1 MQLKSFQ
8 QIHLQSSIYIT
19 RLNVEKREILDLTE
33 ILVEMELMERMELK
47 DLRDQMAQLV
57 TKDYK
62 ENQDQ

>member
-1 MQLKSFQ
+1 MQLKSFL

-19 RLNVEKREILDLTE
+19 KLNVEKREILDLTE

-57 TKDYK
+57 TRDYK

>member
-19 RLNVEKREILDLTE
+19 RLNVEKREILELKE
-33 ILVEMELMERMELK
+33 SLEEMELMERMELK